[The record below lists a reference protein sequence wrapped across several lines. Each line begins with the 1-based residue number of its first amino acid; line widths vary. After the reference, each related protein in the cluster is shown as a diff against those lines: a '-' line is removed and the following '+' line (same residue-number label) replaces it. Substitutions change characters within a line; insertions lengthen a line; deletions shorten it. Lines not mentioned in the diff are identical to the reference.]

1 MLARGKINRLRVR
14 VVSCA
19 VGLGRCRI
27 RPVQAALAALLLTV
41 LGPQCLAQDMS
52 GRIAVRV
59 TDPAGRGVPAQIELE
74 GRSPAFAAQAT
85 ADGDGRAVLTRIPP
99 GSYRLTVAHEGLA
112 SEVRSVEVR
121 SSVPRNIDVA
131 LRLETVREQ
140 ISVVAE
146 PPLLDPRVPSQPVQE
161 GRTQLDRTLGT
172 TLGRSVV
179 DVVTTMPGW
188 LLEANAVLHPRGSE
202 YDTQYVIDGLP
213 LYDNRSIA
221 FAPPFETDEFEA
233 VRVLTAG
240 IPAEYGRRLGGV
252 IALDTRRAPAD
263 GHRSEAALQAGSY
276 SSRMGTLTHQYARRG
291 NEVSFGLRGGATDR
305 YLDPPSLENF
315 TNSGSSGG
323 ANLRVARDV
332 GARDRLTFYARSN
345 RTRFL
350 VPNDLAQQAHGQRQ
364 DRLSSESAGQV
375 HYQSALSSTQLLAVR
390 GMFRDL
396 GAELWSNALALP
408 VFVQQDRGF
417 REGALMAD
425 LTVDKERHTLKLGG
439 DLRVTSVR
447 EAFQM
452 AEPDELP
459 ELDLDFFQRE
469 RAVETSAFVQDSLR
483 LGSFAANIG
492 LRYDYYS
499 LLRSENALSPR
510 LAASYLV
517 PKLGVQA
524 YASYDRIFQ
533 PPPRENLLLSSAG
546 PRLGLE
552 EVTGVLVVPASR
564 ANFFEVGLR
573 RALGNVARLD
583 VKHYWRDFRHAI
595 DDDVLLNTGLSFPIT
610 FDSAKVEGTEA
621 RLELPSWGRVSAVAS
636 YSHMVGIAASPVTG
650 GLFVEGGE
658 AEELRDERVEFPISQ
673 DQRNTVAAHVQVDV
687 TRRVWVSAGVRYGS
701 GLPIELEDDDDDE
714 DLDEGEGG
722 DDDDDAGEAEGIDDD
737 DDNGDVE
744 EEVSA
749 AILDR
754 VNLSRGRVRPVLSID
769 FSVGARVWE
778 RGNRSATL
786 QFDLRNATDRLNVIN
801 FTGLFSGTALAPG
814 RQATVQLRL
823 RF

>member
-1 MLARGKINRLRVR
+1 M
-14 VVSCA
+14 VSCA
-19 VGLGRCRI
+19 VGLGCRRI
-27 RPVQAALAALLLTV
+27 RPIQAAFAALLLTA

-59 TDPAGRGVPAQIELE
+59 TDPDGLGVPARIELV
-74 GRSPAFAAQAT
+74 GRSPAFVARAT
-85 ADGDGRAVLTRIPP
+85 ADADGRAVLTRIPP
-99 GSYRLTVAHEGLA
+99 GTYRLAVGYEGLA
-112 SEVRSVEVR
+112 REVRSIEVR
-121 SSVPRNIDVA
+121 SSVPRNIDIA
-131 LRLETVREQ
+131 LRIETVRDR
-140 ISVVAE
+140 ISVIAE
-146 PPLLDPRVPSQPVQE
+146 PPLLEPRVPSQPVQE
-161 GRTQLDRTLGT
+161 GRSQLDRTLGT
-172 TLGRSVV
+172 TLGRSLV

-213 LYDNRSIA
+213 LYDNRSIT

-276 SSRMGTLTHQYARRG
+276 SSRMGTVTHQYARRG
-291 NEVSFGLRGGATDR
+291 NELSFGLRGGATDR
-305 YLDPPSLENF
+305 YLDPPSLENL

-323 ANLRVARDV
+323 ANLRVARDLD
-332 GARDRLTFYARSN
+332 ARDRLTFYARSN

-350 VPNDLAQQAHGQRQ
+350 VPNDLVQQAYGQRQ
-364 DRLSSESAGQV
+364 DRLSSESAGQI
-375 HYQSALSSTQLLAVR
+375 HYQRALTATQLLAVR

-396 GAELWSNALALP
+396 EAELWSNPRAIP

-425 LTVDKERHTLKLGG
+425 LTIDKERHTLKLGG

-459 ELDLDFFQRE
+459 SLDLDFFQRE
-469 RAVETSAFVQDSLR
+469 RALETSAFVQDSLR
-483 LGSFAANIG
+483 LGNFAANIG
-492 LRYDYYS
+492 VRYDHYS
-499 LLRSENALSPR
+499 LLRAENALSPR
-510 LAASYLV
+510 LAASYFV
-517 PKLGVQA
+517 PELGVQA
-524 YASYDRIFQ
+524 YASYDRVFQ

-546 PRLGLE
+546 PRLGLD

-573 RALGNVARLD
+573 RALGNLARLD

-610 FDSAKVEGTEA
+610 FDSARVEGTEA
-621 RLELPSWGRVSAVAS
+621 RLELPYWGRVSAVAI
-636 YSHMVGIAASPVTG
+636 YSHMLGIAASPVTG

-658 AEELRDERVEFPISQ
+658 AEELRDERIEFPISQ

-687 TRRVWVSAGVRYGS
+687 TRRLWVSAGVRYGS
-701 GLPIELEDDDDDE
+701 GLPIELEDDDDE

-722 DDDDDAGEAEGIDDD
+722 DADDDGGAAEGIDDD
-737 DDNGDVE
+737 DDNGGGE
-744 EEVSA
+744 EEVSV

-814 RQATVQLRL
+814 RQGTVQLRL

>member
-1 MLARGKINRLRVR
+1 MVN
-14 VVSCA
+14 CA
-19 VGLGRCRI
+19 VALVCCRI
-27 RPVQAALAALLLTV
+27 RSIQAGMAALLLSG
-41 LGPQCLAQDMS
+41 LGAQCLGQDMS

-59 TDPAGRGVPAQIELE
+59 TDPAGRGVPAQIELV
-74 GRSPAFAAQAT
+74 GRSPAFAARAT
-85 ADGDGRAVLTRIPP
+85 ADSDGRAVLTRIPP
-99 GSYRLTVAHEGLA
+99 GTYRLAVGHDGLA
-112 SEVRSVEVR
+112 PEVRSVEVR
-121 SSVPRNIDVA
+121 SSVPRNVDIA

-172 TLGRSVV
+172 TVGRSVV

-263 GHRSEAALQAGSY
+263 GHRSEAALQVGSY
-276 SSRMGTLTHQYARRG
+276 SSRMGTVTHQYARRG
-291 NEVSFGLRGGATDR
+291 NEVSLGFRGGATDR
-305 YLDPPSLENF
+305 YLDPPSVENF

-332 GARDRLTFYARSN
+332 GVRDRLTFYARSN

-350 VPNDLAQQAHGQRQ
+350 VPNDLAQQAYGQRQ

-375 HYQSALSSTQLLAVR
+375 HYQRALTSTQLLAVR

-396 GAELWSNALALP
+396 GAELWSNTLALP

-425 LTVDKERHTLKLGG
+425 LTIDKERHTLKLGG

-499 LLRSENALSPR
+499 LLRSETALSPR

-533 PPPRENLLLSSAG
+533 PPPRENPPPEQCRPATGSRRGHGCVGGPGQPGELLRGGPPKSAG
-546 PRLGLE
+546 
-552 EVTGVLVVPASR
+552 
-564 ANFFEVGLR
+564 
-573 RALGNVARLD
+573 
-583 VKHYWRDFRHAI
+583 
-595 DDDVLLNTGLSFPIT
+595 
-610 FDSAKVEGTEA
+610 
-621 RLELPSWGRVSAVAS
+621 
-636 YSHMVGIAASPVTG
+636 
-650 GLFVEGGE
+650 
-658 AEELRDERVEFPISQ
+658 
-673 DQRNTVAAHVQVDV
+673 QR
-687 TRRVWVSAGVRYGS
+687 G
-701 GLPIELEDDDDDE
+701 P
-714 DLDEGEGG
+714 
-722 DDDDDAGEAEGIDDD
+722 
-737 DDNGDVE
+737 
-744 EEVSA
+744 
-749 AILDR
+749 
-754 VNLSRGRVRPVLSID
+754 
-769 FSVGARVWE
+769 
-778 RGNRSATL
+778 
-786 QFDLRNATDRLNVIN
+786 
-801 FTGLFSGTALAPG
+801 PG
-814 RQATVQLRL
+814 RQTLLEGLPARD
-823 RF
+823 